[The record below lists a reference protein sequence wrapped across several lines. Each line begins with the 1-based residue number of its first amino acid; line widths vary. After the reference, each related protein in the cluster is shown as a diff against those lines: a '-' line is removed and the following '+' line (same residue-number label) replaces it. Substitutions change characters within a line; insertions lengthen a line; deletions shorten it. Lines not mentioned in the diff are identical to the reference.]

1 MIVPV
6 SSGNVIVLSAVGSV
20 TVNVVS
26 KSLAVEPSKVIPPV
40 NVGTASNV
48 NALPVADD
56 VNLGILESSST
67 DNKPVWVSKA
77 FALKVSLIF
86 NLVEL
91 TYFEVMLIHFVFRY
105 FFLWRKPTTL
115 NTGNFESLPMKDF
128 FNKIK

>member
-1 MIVPV
+1 MIASIEPVVMIVPV

-67 DNKPVWVSKA
+67 DN
-77 FALKVSLIF
+77 
-86 NLVEL
+86 NL
-91 TYFEVMLIHFVFRY
+91 FEFQKHL
-105 FFLWRKPTTL
+105 L
-115 NTGNFESLPMKDF
+115 
-128 FNKIK
+128 